1 MTSLSM
7 RSSGVSGF
15 LWTPFQ
21 RCLAYR
27 SILARTAWVSLVG
40 TYAGSVLG
48 LLWLVIGQFLLLGV
62 YVLTYVVIF
71 KIKPTDMTVEQYVL
85 HVFAGVVPFI
95 AFSTSLISGATAL
108 SRDRQVLLNTVFP
121 SELLPVRSTLIASAS
136 LPVGL
141 AIVMV
146 ATFIWGKPS
155 PALLLAPLII
165 IMQFMFQCGLAWILS
180 LITLVLRDIQ
190 FALQYIVMMLMI
202 VTPIAYTLDMAPPL
216 VKVLMYANPL
226 AYYVIANQ
234 DLIVHG
240 VLPQPMFLAVI
251 VVVSVSMFTLGFWAF
266 ERAKLTFFDYA

>member
-1 MTSLSM
+1 MTSQTV
-7 RSSGVSGF
+7 RPSGLSGF
-15 LWTPFQ
+15 LWTPFR

-27 SILARTAWVSLVG
+27 SILARTTWVSLVG

-48 LLWLVIGQFLLLGV
+48 LSWLVIGQFLLLGV
-62 YVLTYVVIF
+62 YVMTYVVIF
-71 KIKPTDMTVEQYVL
+71 KIKPTDMTVAQYVL

-141 AIVMV
+141 AIVVV

-155 PALLLAPLII
+155 PTLLLVPAIV

-202 VTPIAYTLDMAPPL
+202 VTPIAYTQDMAPRP
-216 VKVLMYANPL
+216 VKILMYGNPL

-240 VLPQPMFLAVI
+240 VLPQPIFLVALVVI
-251 VVVSVSMFTLGFWAF
+251 SFGVFTLGFWAF
-266 ERAKLTFFDYA
+266 ERAKMTFFDYA